1 MLILAPLSKSSLC
14 GRSCCISEE
23 CFHTIVRKGSRRRG
37 GDGEAVVVGGGKA
50 PKSAAEQKNRRKRSR
65 TRREKLLGLPNSRR
79 PFKESV
85 FLKDQK

>member
-37 GDGEAVVVGGGKA
+37 GDGEAVVVGGVKH
-50 PKSAAEQKNRRKRSR
+50 QKVLRNRRKRSR